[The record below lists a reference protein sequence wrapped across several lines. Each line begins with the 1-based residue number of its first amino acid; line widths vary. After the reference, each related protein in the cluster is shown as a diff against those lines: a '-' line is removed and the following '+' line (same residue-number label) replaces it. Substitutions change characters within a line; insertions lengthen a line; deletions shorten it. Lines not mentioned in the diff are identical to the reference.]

1 MSTPVPEQAVLDSVR
16 PAGLAG
22 QLVWWAAAIK
32 NPARPAAAVMVYGVL
47 GVAG

>member
-1 MSTPVPEQAVLDSVR
+1 VR

-32 NPARPAAAVMVYGVL
+32 NPATVGKATAPGTAERKVSPSL
-47 GVAG
+47 LLQQLF